1 MPNIRSAKKALKQ
14 DLRKRKVNLKTK
26 NKMKKIIKDLN
37 DLSRE
42 LEKSTEKIT
51 AENIKEIQ
59 DGLKMAYK
67 AIDKTAKK
75 KIIKKNTA
83 SRKKSALAKKI
94 NALSKKGKEI
104 KGV

>member
-1 MPNIRSAKKALKQ
+1 MPTIKSAKKALRQNIK
-14 DLRKRKVNLKTK
+14 KHKVNLKTK

-37 DLSRE
+37 SLSRK
-42 LEKSTEKIT
+42 LEKSAEKIT
-51 AENIKEIQ
+51 DENIKEIQ

-83 SRKKSALAKKI
+83 SRKKSKLAKKI
-94 NALSKKGKEI
+94 NALEKKLK
-104 KGV
+104 K